1 MVDSGLVRE
10 EARLP
15 AVSSAVSVA
24 IIISSAVSV
33 ANIISS
39 QRVAIILG
47 ALRDLPVHHRLRRRH
62 GRSEHRSIPHSDP
75 AQLVRPEDE
84 RVLRHRP
91 TPRRVP
97 VQQHPVKV
105 KTVNDFFFA
114 NL

>member
-24 IIISSAVSV
+24 D
-33 ANIISS
+33 IISS
-39 QRVAIILG
+39 QKVAIILG
-47 ALRDLPVHHRLRRRH
+47 ALRDLPVHHRLRRGH

-84 RVLRHRP
+84 RVLRHRS

-97 VQQHPVKV
+97 VQQHLVKV
-105 KTVNDFFFA
+105 NTVNDFFFA